1 MPWGLPICALRASVR
16 RTSASVSTGSLSGWD
31 TPTSQNAKHGSL
43 SPSEQKRDPNV
54 LHNQVYLAGWT
65 TPDGSA
71 MNDGEKLETF
81 EARRAMLKT
90 KGYNGNGA
98 GMPIAVQA
106 QLAGWPSPT
115 AKDRDASGSSQPR
128 TDSHHPGTTLT
139 EAARLTG
146 WPSPQAHDW
155 TTRGN
160 TEAENHHYPHDLS
173 NAAALAGWNSLR
185 ATDGPKGGP
194 NQSGG
199 ALSHDAHLAG
209 WATPATR
216 DYKDSPNDSV
226 MAVNPD
232 GSPRVRLDTVGRQ
245 ARLSTAPTGGG
256 GGFQLNPAFS
266 LWLQTGDSA
275 IHDVIASCPRG
286 LVPSKP
292 QVTR

>member
-16 RTSASVSTGSLSGWD
+16 RTSGSDSTGSLS
-31 TPTSQNAKHGSL
+31 
-43 SPSEQKRDPNV
+43 
-54 LHNQVYLAGWT
+54 GWT

-90 KGYNGNGA
+90 RGYNGNGA

-115 AKDRDASGSSQPR
+115 AKDKDASGSSQPR
-128 TDSHHPGTTLT
+128 TETHHPGTTLT

-146 WPSPQAHDW
+146 WPTPATQNADGGARQQWDDRGWNTLHSVARLAGWPSPQAHDV

-160 TEAENHHYPHDLS
+160 TEADNHYYPHDLS
-173 NAAALAGWNSLR
+173 NAAHLAGWNSPR
-185 ATDGPKGGP
+185 ATDGAKGGP

-209 WATPATR
+209 WATPTVR
-216 DYKDSPNDSV
+216 DHKDSPNDSV
-226 MAVNPD
+226 MGVNPD

-245 ARLSTAPTGGG
+245 ARLSTAPTAGG

-275 IHDVIASCPRG
+275 IHAVIASCPRG
-286 LVPSKP
+286 LVPSRP
-292 QVTR
+292 QATRS